1 MTTFKKVSH
10 VIFDMDGLLLNTEDY
25 YTEAQDAYLR
35 KFGKTFTWELKCR
48 QMGRTQREGFQLVID
63 EYKLPVSLD
72 EMLAEVNSH
81 LEKLFPHCQLMPGA
95 ERLVNH
101 LHNHRIPMALCTG
114 SKEYFY
120 RIKSQNHQ
128 QVFSK
133 FHHCLFT
140 SDDPEVK
147 HGKPNPDCFLI
158 CNSRFAE
165 PPLTEKVL
173 VFEDAINGVEAA
185 LKAGMQISVP
195 NNSAFQVFPMTNEAI
210 FYSNYNPIDQLD
222 FRNQLLKSTAEANS
236 KNSIQPVFNFSRRW
250 LINYRCFFLIERVQ
264 NQYPH
269 TPIVVLAFTFKLA
282 AASLQEVNQSRM
294 CAHKFVR

>member
-1 MTTFKKVSH
+1 MTNFKKVSH

-25 YTEAQDAYLR
+25 YTEAQDTYLR

-72 EMLAEVNSH
+72 EMLVEVHSH
-81 LEKLFPHCQLMPGA
+81 LEMLFPHCQLMPGA

-114 SKEYFY
+114 STEHCY

-133 FHHCLFT
+133 FHHYLFT

-165 PPLTEKVL
+165 PPPVENVL

-185 LKAGMQISVP
+185 LKAGMQVVMVP
-195 NNSAFQVFPMTNEAI
+195 DHRMSTELRERATLC
-210 FYSNYNPIDQLD
+210 IDSL
-222 FRNQLLKSTAEANS
+222 NQLLKSIAEANR
-236 KNSIQPVFNFSRRW
+236 KNSIST
-250 LINYRCFFLIERVQ
+250 CFQL
-264 NQYPH
+264 
-269 TPIVVLAFTFKLA
+269 FKKIA
-282 AASLQEVNQSRM
+282 TTASL
-294 CAHKFVR
+294 

>member
-133 FHHCLFT
+133 LHHCLFT

-185 LKAGMQISVP
+185 LKAGMQVVMVP
-195 NNSAFQVFPMTNEAI
+195 DRRMSTELRQRATLCIE
-210 FYSNYNPIDQLD
+210 SL
-222 FRNQLLKSTAEANS
+222 NQLLKSTAEANR

-250 LINYRCFFLIERVQ
+250 LINYRCFSLIERVQ

-269 TPIVVLAFTFKLA
+269 TPFVVLAFTFKLA
-282 AASLQEVNQSRM
+282 AASLQEVNQSRIS
-294 CAHKFVR
+294 AHKFMRWFLIYSLV

>member
-185 LKAGMQISVP
+185 LKAGMQVVMVP
-195 NNSAFQVFPMTNEAI
+195 DRRMSTELRQRATLCIE
-210 FYSNYNPIDQLD
+210 SL
-222 FRNQLLKSTAEANS
+222 NQLLKSTAEANR

-250 LINYRCFFLIERVQ
+250 LINYRCFSLIERVQ

>member
-1 MTTFKKVSH
+1 MTNFKKVSH

-25 YTEAQDAYLR
+25 YTEAQDTYLR

-72 EMLAEVNSH
+72 EMLVEVHSH
-81 LEKLFPHCQLMPGA
+81 LEMLFPHCQLMPGA

-114 SKEYFY
+114 STEHCY

-133 FHHCLFT
+133 FHHYLFT

-165 PPLTEKVL
+165 PPPVENVL

-185 LKAGMQISVP
+185 LKAGMQVVMVP
-195 NNSAFQVFPMTNEAI
+195 DHRMSTELRERATLC
-210 FYSNYNPIDQLD
+210 IDSLLD
-222 FRNQLLKSTAEANS
+222 FSPEQFGLPSFPSN
-236 KNSIQPVFNFSRRW
+236 
-250 LINYRCFFLIERVQ
+250 
-264 NQYPH
+264 
-269 TPIVVLAFTFKLA
+269 
-282 AASLQEVNQSRM
+282 
-294 CAHKFVR
+294 